1 MLFSSL
7 CLPSRGNHSI
17 SLLTVVYRSL
27 KQHVLQIAFPVH
39 FKMRPYVFFCYLL
52 QHFFR
57 RFICIIACSKVNFY
71 CWVTGVGSLSLLKGI
86 FPTQGSNPD
95 LPRCRI
101 LYQLSHKGSPRILEW
116 GSPSL
121 PQGIFPTQELNR
133 GLLHCRQI
141 LYQLSYQGSP
151 CLVILIINPQF
162 INYFLDF
169 FGFLVYFCYY
179 KKKMYHSTQWKGDLS
194 AKIIPYYLP
203 KSSQHLHCHQQ
214 HIRILINS
222 QLDQAIGTGRLCV

>member
-86 FPTQGSNPD
+86 FPTQ
-95 LPRCRI
+95 
-101 LYQLSHKGSPRILEW
+101 
-116 GSPSL
+116 
-121 PQGIFPTQELNR
+121 ELNR

-151 CLVILIINPQF
+151 CWVILIINPQF

-179 KKKMYHSTQWKGDLS
+179 KKKNVSFYTVERRFVG
-194 AKIIPYYLP
+194 
-203 KSSQHLHCHQQ
+203 
-214 HIRILINS
+214 
-222 QLDQAIGTGRLCV
+222 